1 MSPRC
6 GRRRS
11 WSSRR
16 SRRIE
21 TISRRTTRVP
31 TASSRSRSTPTSS
44 SLSSN
49 GSLLQ
54 ATDRGERVSPRIVE
68 RLGRRLSLGSLS
80 LPLLSR
86 VLIGSVG
93 LSVLVAAAFAL
104 ALLAMPDLRSSTNA
118 QAHSKDVSTATLE
131 LERVVNELESSL
143 RGYVSGSGRGYLA
156 SWQQGRRSLP
166 AAVTRV
172 ERLVAS
178 QPAQSQQAGQLATDT
193 HAYVTEYGLPLLE
206 IFRKA
211 PNVARSDEA
220 TREGLFRISTI
231 RQELAGLL
239 ASEDN
244 LTSAR
249 SASAKRE
256 AARAVSVGIAA
267 LFLAAALLLAFA
279 VFLAHGV
286 VRPVRLVPRR
296 GVPRRRA
303 SRVRTHRA
311 EGRAL
316 RSRAAAPGR
325 GARDRRRGAEAPVR
339 RLGRRPPAPRPRR
352 PRPPRAGL
360 REPARQC
367 RQVLAGG

>member
-54 ATDRGERVSPRIVE
+54 ATDRSEPVSPRVVR
-68 RLGRRLSLGSLS
+68 RLGRRLSLRTLS

-93 LSVLVAAAFAL
+93 LSILVAAAFAL
-104 ALLAMPDLRSSTNA
+104 ALLAMSDLRSSTNA
-118 QAHSKDVSTATLE
+118 QAHSKDVSTSTLE

-143 RGYVSGSGRGYLA
+143 RGYVSNSGREYLS
-156 SWQQGRRSLP
+156 SWRRGRRSLP
-166 AAVTRV
+166 AALARV
-172 ERLVAS
+172 KKLVAS
-178 QPAQSQQAGQLATDT
+178 EPAQSQQARQLAKNT

-211 PNVARSDEA
+211 P
-220 TREGLFRISTI
+220 
-231 RQELAGLL
+231 
-239 ASEDN
+239 
-244 LTSAR
+244 
-249 SASAKRE
+249 
-256 AARAVSVGIAA
+256 
-267 LFLAAALLLAFA
+267 
-279 VFLAHGV
+279 
-286 VRPVRLVPRR
+286 
-296 GVPRRRA
+296 
-303 SRVRTHRA
+303 RV
-311 EGRAL
+311 
-316 RSRAAAPGR
+316 
-325 GARDRRRGAEAPVR
+325 
-339 RLGRRPPAPRPRR
+339 
-352 PRPPRAGL
+352 
-360 REPARQC
+360 
-367 RQVLAGG
+367 